1 MEGNSIKA
9 SGRSSSQR
17 SIHEYPEHLN
27 PFYEDENH
35 KRLRFWKIGKDKSN
49 RSNSFSIDGLKGLWW
64 VWKKI
69 YSKLNFTFSTSIDW
83 AWIQFSKLTIN
94 VFSWFYKVNLLK
106 GSSAIWEFTDNL
118 VDDLENI
125 RLFRLSFFLFC
136 NR

>member
-1 MEGNSIKA
+1 MDGNSIKA

-83 AWIQFSKLTIN
+83 VWIQFSKLTIN

>member
-1 MEGNSIKA
+1 MDGNSIKA

-69 YSKLNFTFSTSIDW
+69 YSNLNFTFSTSIDW

>member
-1 MEGNSIKA
+1 MDGNSIKA

-118 VDDLENI
+118 DDDLENI